1 MTSVQQVDQGVTQL
15 TAEEK
20 ATISEAMKEAQTL
33 LENNNNNDADE
44 IQLATVVG
52 IMKNSQ
58 NRPIMLNK
66 TLNGFGVFV
75 VAPPTNVG
83 GSNGSG
89 GFVHRAPTF
98 PHIPGGG
105 GGHGPVIIGCK
116 AALIYGT
123 FDKALPQLGYLLAWF
138 KAQSSDEHKVYVEA
152 GDLSKLMKMEW
163 SDVEQKLDAS
173 SNESRYVDSETGAI
187 AAAEIHLLGDNL
199 ALLGASF
206 DRVFFDE
213 NTSQS

>member
-1 MTSVQQVDQGVTQL
+1 MTSVQQVDQGVSPL
-15 TAEEK
+15 TAEER

-33 LENNNNNDADE
+33 LENNNNDANE
-44 IQLATVVG
+44 IQLATVAGV
-52 IMKNSQ
+52 MKNSQ
-58 NRPIMLNK
+58 NRPLMLNK
-66 TLNGFGVFV
+66 TLDGFGVFV

-83 GSNGSG
+83 GNNGSG
-89 GFVHRAPTF
+89 EFIHRAPTF
-98 PHIPGGG
+98 PHIPGG

-138 KAQSSDEHKVYVEA
+138 KAQSSDEHKVYVET
-152 GDLSKLMKMEW
+152 GDLSKLMEMEW

-173 SNESRYVDSETGAI
+173 SNQSRYVDSETGAM
-187 AAAEIHLLGDNL
+187 AAAQINLLGDNL

-206 DRVFFDE
+206 DRVLFDE